1 MTVEVGETDSEKAVP
16 SWTVPEL
23 GGERREGEGGREGG
37 GERDSEKAVPSWAVP
52 ELGGRRE
59 GGSEG
64 GREGRHTQRRLY
76 PHGQFLN

>member
-23 GGERREGEGGREGG
+23 GG
-37 GERDSEKAVPSWAVP
+37 K
-52 ELGGRRE
+52 RRE

-64 GREGRHTQRRLY
+64 REGGREVGWGDRLGEGCTLVDS
-76 PHGQFLN
+76 P